1 MKDYYQILGI
11 PASAIEDDI
20 KKAFRKLA
28 FQYHP
33 DKNPGHEKE
42 AEEKFKDISE
52 AYGILCDRTKREQ
65 YDLRRASP
73 QGFQYSQQD
82 IFRETFNNRVT
93 VDELNRMFAQ
103 AGLRFDDDFLKRMF
117 FESNNMVFRVYY
129 AGYGPQ
135 SYSSGGGSQ
144 VKPAKG
150 STAPQGY
157 KPNFVERGLAKV
169 TMKLTNFAL
178 KKALGVQY
186 TEPPPDLDLRQELEL
201 SSSEAVSGG
210 EKEIVRKGIKKAKK
224 LMLKIPAGVQDGTQI
239 RLAGQG
245 KRKGK
250 NKGDLYVIVKV
261 NKAGSPL
268 PQH

>member
-11 PASAIEDDI
+11 PVNAADEDI

-52 AYGILCDRTKREQ
+52 AYGILCDKTKREQ

-103 AGLRFDDDFLKRMF
+103 AGLRFDDAFLKRMF

-135 SYSSGGGSQ
+135 GYTSGGGSQ
-144 VKPAKG
+144 GGSQVGPAKG
-150 STAPQGY
+150 SVPTQGY

-169 TMKLTNFAL
+169 MMKLTNFAL
-178 KKALGVQY
+178 RKALGVQY
-186 TEPPPDLDLRQELEL
+186 TPPPPDLDLRQELGL
-201 SSSEAVSGG
+201 SSAEAIAGG
-210 EKEIVRKGIKKAKK
+210 EKEIVRQGLKKAKK
-224 LMLKIPAGVQDGTQI
+224 LMLKIPAGIQDGTQI
-239 RLAGQG
+239 KLTGQG
-245 KRKGK
+245 KKKGK
-250 NKGDLYVIVKV
+250 EAGNLYLTVRVK
-261 NKAGSPL
+261 S
-268 PQH
+268 

>member
-11 PASAIEDDI
+11 PANATDEDI

-52 AYGILCDRTKREQ
+52 AYGILCDKTKREQ
-65 YDLRRASP
+65 YDMRRASP

-93 VDELNRMFAQ
+93 VEELNRMFAQ
-103 AGLRFDDDFLKRMF
+103 AGLRFDDAFLKRMF

-135 SYSSGGGSQ
+135 GYTSGGGSQ
-144 VKPAKG
+144 VGPAKG
-150 STAPQGY
+150 SVSTQGY

-169 TMKLTNFAL
+169 MMKLTNFAL

-186 TEPPPDLDLRQELEL
+186 TPPPPDLDLRQELEL
-201 SSSEAVSGG
+201 SSAEAIAGG
-210 EKEIVRKGIKKAKK
+210 EKEIVRQGIKKAKK
-224 LMLKIPAGVQDGTQI
+224 LLLKIPAGIQDGTQI
-239 RLAGQG
+239 KLTGQG
-245 KRKGK
+245 RKKGK
-250 NKGDLYVIVKV
+250 EKGNLYLTVRVK
-261 NKAGSPL
+261 S
-268 PQH
+268 